1 MVFALGKT
9 VKENSP
15 EEVML
20 GLRSEGEVQ
29 GTKWGGGG
37 GRMPAN
43 RGFEYS

>member
-1 MVFALGKT
+1 MVFALGKV
-9 VKENSP
+9 VKETFP

-29 GTKWGGGG
+29 GTKWGGG
-37 GRMPAN
+37 RMLAN